1 MVSRIKKI
9 RILDEMAKFISTML
23 SPLLTP
29 TYGTLMAL
37 SITPKLL
44 DVTGARFKLLL
55 IVFALT
61 CIFPMITI
69 AVLHN
74 FKVIKD
80 KRMISRKER
89 LIPYITGTIYY
100 AVAVYHVI
108 YTHEPRWL
116 VMFFAG
122 GALACLISTVVN
134 CRWKISAHMAG
145 MGGLVALLWQTN
157 AMELEI
163 ISSPWMM
170 LYILIAIFLSGML
183 GSARLMLKRHT
194 LPQVLAGF
202 LNGLI
207 CVSLMMRL
215 FG

>member
-1 MVSRIKKI
+1 
-9 RILDEMAKFISTML
+9 MAKFISTML

-145 MGGLVALLWQTN
+145 MGGLMALLWQIN

>member
-9 RILDEMAKFISTML
+9 RILDETAKFISTML

-29 TYGTLMAL
+29 TYSTLMAL
-37 SITPKLL
+37 SISPKLL
-44 DVTGARFKLLL
+44 EVTGARFKLLL

-80 KRMISRKER
+80 KRLISRKER
-89 LIPYITGTIYY
+89 MIPYIAGTIFY
-100 AVAVYHVI
+100 ALAVFHVI
-108 YTHEPRWL
+108 YTHEPQWL
-116 VMFFAG
+116 VMFFVG
-122 GALACLISTVVN
+122 GTLACLISTIVN
-134 CRWKISAHMAG
+134 LWWKISAHMAG
-145 MGGLVALLWQTN
+145 MGGMVALLWQID

-163 ISSPWMM
+163 ISRPWMM
-170 LYILIAIFLSGML
+170 AYILIAILLSGML
-183 GSARLMLKRHT
+183 GSARLLLKRHT

-207 CVSLMMRL
+207 CVSLAMRL

>member
-1 MVSRIKKI
+1 
-9 RILDEMAKFISTML
+9 MAKFISTML

-29 TYGTLMAL
+29 TISTVMAL
-37 SITPKLL
+37 SISPKLL

-80 KRMISRKER
+80 KRLISRKER

-100 AVAVYHVI
+100 AFAVFHVI
-108 YTHEPRWL
+108 YTHEPQWL
-116 VMFFAG
+116 VMFFVG
-122 GALACLISTVVN
+122 GMLTCLISTIVN
-134 CRWKISAHMAG
+134 FWWKISAHMAG
-145 MGGLVALLWQTN
+145 MGGLVALLWQID

-163 ISSPWMM
+163 ISQPWMV
-170 LYILIAIFLSGML
+170 LYILIAIFLSGLL
-183 GSARLMLKRHT
+183 GSARLLLKRHT

-207 CVSLMMRL
+207 CVSLAMRL

>member
-9 RILDEMAKFISTML
+9 RILDETAKFISTIL

-29 TYGTLMAL
+29 TYSTLLAL
-37 SITPKLL
+37 SISPKLL
-44 DVTGARFKLLL
+44 EVTGARFKLLL

-80 KRMISRKER
+80 KRLISRKER
-89 LIPYITGTIYY
+89 MIPYIAGTIFY
-100 AVAVYHVI
+100 ALTVFHVI
-108 YTHEPRWL
+108 YTHEPQWL
-116 VMFFAG
+116 VMFFVG
-122 GALACLISTVVN
+122 GTLACLISTIVN
-134 CRWKISAHMAG
+134 LWSKISAHMAG
-145 MGGLVALLWQTN
+145 IGGMVALLWQID

-163 ISSPWMM
+163 ISSTWMM
-170 LYILIAIFLSGML
+170 AYILFAILLSGML
-183 GSARLMLKRHT
+183 GTSRLLLKRHT

-207 CVSLMMRL
+207 CVSLAMRL

>member
-145 MGGLVALLWQTN
+145 MGGLVALLWQIN

-207 CVSLMMRL
+207 CVSLKMRL